1 MSTNII
7 TKLLSISNKPIRSAI
22 HEGKVYYSVVDI
34 LRSVLRDDQDASN
47 IWSQTKIRDSQV
59 LTICQKLKLRGV
71 DGKTYPTDC
80 ATEEGIF
87 RILQSVNSEK
97 VEEFKLWLA
106 KVGKERIEEEI
117 NPALAIQRGMDSY
130 RKRGMS
136 EKWIKTRIETINSRN
151 HLTDTLKDH
160 GIKGN
165 EYART
170 TNILYERTFE
180 LNAQDLRE
188 AKGLE
193 DKDRLR
199 DNMSENELTV
209 VNISENLLEGIIK
222 KNNSQGFKE
231 IKEDA
236 KAAGDYGARI
246 REIMEEALGKSII
259 TKKQDL
265 IEEDK

>member
-7 TKLLSISNKPIRSAI
+7 TKLLSFSNKPIRSAI
-22 HEGKVYYSVVDI
+22 HEGKVYWSIVDI
-34 LRSVLRDDQDASN
+34 LKSVLQEDKDASN
-47 IWSQTKIRDSQV
+47 TWSTIKKRDIQV
-59 LTICQKLKLRGV
+59 LAICQKLKLPGI
-71 DGKTYPTDC
+71 DGKAYPTDC

-165 EYART
+165 EYGRT
-170 TNILYERTFE
+170 TDILYERAFE
-180 LNAQDLRE
+180 LKAKELRE
-188 AKGLE
+188 VKGLD

-199 DNMSENELTV
+199 DNMSRQELTV
-209 VNISENLLEGIIK
+209 VNISEDLLEGIIK
-222 KNNSQGFKE
+222 KNDSQGFDE

-236 KAAGDYGARI
+236 KVAGDYGARI

-259 TKKQDL
+259 TKKKDL

>member
-7 TKLLSISNKPIRSAI
+7 TKLLSFSNKPIRSAI

-47 IWSQTKIRDSQV
+47 NWSLIKRADKQFLSI
-59 LTICQKLKLRGV
+59 LQKLKLPGV
-71 DGKTYPTDC
+71 DGKMYHTDC

-87 RILQSVNSEK
+87 RILQSVNSER

-106 KVGKERIEEEI
+106 KVGKERLEEEI

-130 RKRGMS
+130 RKRGKS
-136 EKWIKTRIETINSRN
+136 EEWIKTRIETIKSRN
-151 HLTDTLKDH
+151 NLTDALKNR

-165 EYART
+165 EYGRT
-170 TNILYERTFE
+170 TDILYERAFE
-180 LNAQDLRE
+180 LKAKKLRE
-188 AKGLE
+188 VKGLD

-209 VNISENLLEGIIK
+209 VNISENLLKGIIK
-222 KNNSQGFKE
+222 KNDSQGFDE

-236 KAAGDYGARI
+236 KVAGDYGARI
-246 REIMEEALGKSII
+246 RAIMEEALGKSII

-265 IEEDK
+265 IEEGE